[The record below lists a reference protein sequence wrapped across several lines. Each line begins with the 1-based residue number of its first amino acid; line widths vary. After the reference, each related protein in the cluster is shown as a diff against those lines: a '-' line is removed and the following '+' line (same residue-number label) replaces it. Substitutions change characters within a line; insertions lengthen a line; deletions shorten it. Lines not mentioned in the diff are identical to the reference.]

1 MKKLLL
7 ALLVALGLQTQAQ
20 ITCDS
25 ITTTYLNISPTSI
38 EVTTNVMSFGI
49 PFTMH
54 SFDLYEGC
62 QNGIL
67 THYDTNVVASIPLPS
82 PNLVDT
88 FILCNWSDFG
98 SAPYSC
104 YSCDTF
110 VWNGNDN
117 WKLMQQQIETQVNC
131 DSISYTVNWINND
144 ILALIGDAP
153 GLINMVDSID
163 WAWQVCNSTTCY
175 AGQGQSFST
184 QMIQSTD
191 TIKVCLDTYIY
202 TMDSTYFCTT
212 CEWYIYD
219 MYTNS
224 WVVFYHPIPT
234 SINEITSNSINN
246 NKIYDLL
253 GREVNEV
260 KIGTMYIK
268 NGKKYIRVR

>member
-7 ALLVALGLQTQAQ
+7 AVLVALGLQTQAQ

-25 ITTTYLNISPTSI
+25 ITTTYLSISQDTI
-38 EVTTNVMSFGI
+38 KMETNVMSFGI

-67 THYDTNVVASIPLPS
+67 TYYDTNVVASIPLPS

-88 FILCNWSDFG
+88 FVLCNWSDFG

-117 WKLMQQQIETQVNC
+117 WMLMQQQIETQINC
-131 DSISYTVNWINND
+131 DSISYTINWWGND
-144 ILALIGDAP
+144 VLTLTGYTS
-153 GLINMVDSID
+153 GLSNMIDSTD
-163 WAWQVCNSTTCY
+163 WYWGVCNSTTCY

-202 TMDSTYFCTT
+202 TMDSNYVCYT
-212 CEWYIYD
+212 CDWYVYD
-219 MYTNS
+219 VYTDS

-246 NKIYDLL
+246 NRIYDLL
-253 GREVNEV
+253 GREILEIPV
-260 KIGTMYIK
+260 GTMYIK
-268 NGKKYIRVR
+268 NNKLHIAR

>member
-1 MKKLLL
+1 MKKLLVV
-7 ALLVALGLQTQAQ
+7 LLVALGLQTQAQ

-25 ITTTYLNISPTSI
+25 ITTTYLSI
-38 EVTTNVMSFGI
+38 TQDTIKVETNVMSFGI

-54 SFDLYEGC
+54 SFDLYEGGW
-62 QNGIL
+62 NSLI
-67 THYDTNVVASIPLPS
+67 TYYDTSVTSIIPILNS
-82 PNLVDT
+82 TITDT
-88 FILCNWSDFG
+88 FVICNWSDFS
-98 SAPYSC
+98 SAPWVC
-104 YSCDTF
+104 YPCDTF
-110 VWNGNDN
+110 VWNGDDN
-117 WKLMQQQIETQVNC
+117 WMLMQQQTQTQINC
-131 DSISYTVNWINND
+131 DSISYTVNQSSM
-144 ILALIGDAP
+144 LTLVGDAT
-153 GLINMVDSID
+153 GLSNMVDSID

-246 NKIYDLL
+246 NRIYDLI
-253 GREVNEV
+253 GREIFEIPV
-260 KIGTMYIK
+260 GTMYIK
-268 NGKKYIRVR
+268 NNKLHIAR